1 MVDDVCDSV
10 DGVRFIPGRAGAELT
25 WLFTGPNLPLP
36 VAFNVGIPP
45 FLHTQSKTLVPL
57 DR

>member
-1 MVDDVCDSV
+1 VDDVCDSV

-45 FLHTQSKTLVPL
+45 FTHSK
-57 DR
+57 